1 MAVTGDERGDR
12 SPRVHGLEVPGYAQI
27 RLRLKHCLETVARV
41 HDFLA
46 EESVGDQ
53 LLAQFERLQQVMVS
67 LENATVTDQ
76 EMDKIEVATNRLLE
90 ELKIL
95 FVHRDLGTID
105 PGMKH

>member
-1 MAVTGDERGDR
+1 MAVTGDERGAPG
-12 SPRVHGLEVPGYAQI
+12 PRVNGLDVPGYTRI

-46 EESVGDQ
+46 EESVSDQ
-53 LLAQFERLQQVMVS
+53 LLAQFARLRQVMVS
-67 LENATVTDQ
+67 LENATVTGQ
-76 EMDKIEVATNRLLE
+76 EMDKIEAATNRLLN